1 MIDLSIFK
9 AGKYDFN
16 FDKKSLVMGILNVT
30 PDSFSDGGLFNEP
43 EKAVKRAFEIQSLGA
58 DIIDIGAQSTRPGF
72 EKISSDEEWARL
84 CPVLEKLNGTLNIP
98 ISIDTFYPEVAEK
111 SLQMGASILNDV
123 TGFENKK
130 MFEVASKSDCG
141 IVIMFSGDC
150 KNMKDFFKNK
160 LAEAQKHGISK
171 ERICLD
177 PGVGFLETRTQDRF
191 VINNL
196 ENFKMNEIACL
207 VGLSRKRFIAE
218 LCENGSNIDRL
229 PGTIAAN
236 TIAIQKGANIIR
248 VHDVKEGVLASRTAD
263 AILKTREIQ

>member
-1 MIDLSIFK
+1 MINLSIFK
-9 AGKYDFN
+9 AGKYNLDFN
-16 FDKKSLVMGILNVT
+16 KKSLVMGILNVT

-43 EKAVKRAFEIQSLGA
+43 EKAVKRALEIQSFGA

-72 EKISSDEEWARL
+72 KKISSDEEWARL
-84 CPVLEKLNGTLNIP
+84 KPVLEKLNGVLNIP
-98 ISIDTFYPEVAEK
+98 VSIDTFYPEVAEK
-111 SLQMGASILNDV
+111 SLQMGASIINDV
-123 TGFENKK
+123 TGFEDKK
-130 MFEVASKSDCG
+130 MFEVASKTGCG

-150 KNMKDFFKNK
+150 KNMKNFFENK
-160 LAEAQKHGISK
+160 LAEAQKFGISK

-177 PGVGFLETRTQDRF
+177 PGVGFLETRAQDRF

-196 ENFKMNEIACL
+196 ENFKIDEIACL

-236 TIAIQKGANIIR
+236 TIAIEKGANIIR
-248 VHDVKEGVLASRTAD
+248 VHDVKEGILAAKTAD
-263 AILKTREIQ
+263 AILKTREI

>member
-1 MIDLSIFK
+1 MINLSIFK
-9 AGKYDFN
+9 AGKYNLDYN
-16 FDKKSLVMGILNVT
+16 KKSLVMGILNVT

-43 EKAVKRAFEIQSLGA
+43 EKAVKRALEIQNFGA

-72 EKISSDEEWARL
+72 KKISSDEEWERL
-84 CPVLEKLNGTLNIP
+84 RPVLERLNGNLDIP

-111 SLQMGASILNDV
+111 SLQMGASIINDV
-123 TGFENKK
+123 TGFEDKK

-141 IVIMFSGDC
+141 IVIMFSGHC
-150 KNMKDFFKNK
+150 KNMKIFFENK
-160 LAEAQKHGISK
+160 LAEAREYGISK

-177 PGVGFLETRTQDRF
+177 PGVGFLDTREQDRF

-196 ENFKMNEIACL
+196 KNFKIDEVACL

-218 LCENGSNIDRL
+218 LCANGGNIDRL

-236 TIAIQKGANIIR
+236 TIAIEKGANIIR
-248 VHDVKEGVLASRTAD
+248 VHDVKEGILAAKTAD
-263 AILKTREIQ
+263 AILKARKI